1 MNTLK
6 TLLTASALALST
18 TAAFAQTYGSWND
31 AASSNQGGAGA
42 SSGWQGGATS
52 SSGSNIINGQV
63 NLQNN
68 WSNLTGSIDT
78 TGSDA
83 TVTGAA
89 AGNLI
94 DITTMNNTRVN
105 NSQIVGSSA
114 SIGSNINVDVNNV
127 WGNATVANQVVCNG
141 ASVSTDPTYAS
152 TQNYQKCNATD
163 PFSGITTNISN
174 VAGNAVVQGSAL
186 GNTFE
191 ADSNAPN
198 MPILSRQINNSGVTS
213 NINTNLTNIGGTAT
227 LSSSAIGNTSQIIH
241 YSTN

>member
-1 MNTLK
+1 MKTLK
-6 TLLTASALALST
+6 ALLTASAFVLST
-18 TAAFAQTYGSWND
+18 TAAFAQTYGSWNNG
-31 AASSNQGGAGA
+31 SSSGGAGN
-42 SSGWQGGATS
+42 WQGAPA
-52 SSGSNIINGQV
+52 SGSTIINGQI

-78 TGSDA
+78 TGGDT

-89 AGNLI
+89 AGNLV

-105 NSQIVGSSA
+105 NSQVVGSGA
-114 SIGSNINVDVNNV
+114 SIGSNVNVDVNNV

-141 ASVSTDPTYAS
+141 ASVSTDPSFSA
-152 TQNYQKCNATD
+152 TQNYQKCNAAD

-174 VAGNAVVQGSAL
+174 VAGNAVVQGSSL

-191 ADSNAPN
+191 ADSNAPK
-198 MPILSRQINNSGVTS
+198 MPIQTRQINNSGTTS
-213 NINTNLTNIGGTAT
+213 NVNANLFNVGGTAT

>member
-1 MNTLK
+1 MNAFK
-6 TLLTASALALST
+6 ALLAASAFVLST
-18 TAAFAQTYGSWND
+18 AAAFAQTYGSWND
-31 AASSNQGGAGA
+31 GSSSGGVGSGQGGAP
-42 SSGWQGGATS
+42 
-52 SSGSNIINGQV
+52 GSTIINGQI

-68 WSNLTGSIDT
+68 WSNLNGSIDT
-78 TGSDA
+78 TGGDA

-89 AGNLI
+89 AGNLV

-105 NSQIVGSSA
+105 NSQIVGSGA
-114 SIGSNINVDVNNV
+114 SIGSNVNVDVNNV

-141 ASVSTDPTYAS
+141 ASVSTDPSFSA
-152 TQNYQKCNATD
+152 TQNYQKCNAAD

-174 VAGNAVVQGSAL
+174 VAGNAVVQGSSL

-191 ADSNAPN
+191 ADSNAPK
-198 MPILSRQINNSGVTS
+198 MPILSKQINNSGVTS
-213 NINTNLTNIGGTAT
+213 DVTANLHNIGGAAT

>member
-1 MNTLK
+1 MK
-6 TLLTASALALST
+6 TVKALLTASALVLST
-18 TAAFAQTYGSWND
+18 TAGFAQTYGTWNEG
-31 AASSNQGGAGA
+31 SSSGGAGA
-42 SSGWQGGATS
+42 
-52 SSGSNIINGQV
+52 SGSNIINGQV

-78 TGSDA
+78 TGGDA

-94 DITTMNNTRVN
+94 DITTMNNTRVK
-105 NSQIVGSSA
+105 NSQIVGAGA
-114 SIGSNINVDVNNV
+114 SIGSNVNVDVNNV
-127 WGNATVANQVVCNG
+127 WGNASVGNQVVCNG

-152 TQNYQKCNATD
+152 TKNYQECNATD

-174 VAGNAVVQGSAL
+174 VAGNAIVQGSAL

-198 MPILSRQINNSGVTS
+198 MPILSKQINNSGVTS
-213 NINTNLTNIGGTAT
+213 NINANLYNVGGTAT

>member
-1 MNTLK
+1 MKTLK
-6 TLLTASALALST
+6 ALLTASVFVLST
-18 TAAFAQTYGSWND
+18 TAAFAQGV
-31 AASSNQGGAGA
+31 GA
-42 SSGWQGGATS
+42 

-78 TGSDA
+78 TGGDA

-89 AGNLI
+89 AGNLV

-105 NSQIVGSSA
+105 NSQIVGSGA

-127 WGNATVANQVVCNG
+127 WGNATVSNQAVCNG
-141 ASVSTDPTYAS
+141 ANVSTDPTYSA
-152 TQNYQKCNATD
+152 TKNYQECNAAD
-163 PFSGITTNISN
+163 PYSGINTNISN
-174 VAGNAVVQGSAL
+174 VAGNAVVQGVSL
-186 GNTFE
+186 GNSFE

-198 MPILSRQINNSGVTS
+198 MPIQTKQINTSGVTS
-213 NINTNLTNIGGTAT
+213 NINTNLTNIGGNAT
-227 LSSSAIGNTSQIIH
+227 ISSSAIGNTAQIIH